1 MKQASLLIAF
11 CILFGLSAVAQTTTS
26 VENTTKRITITTKKV
41 DENGKTVTETY
52 IAEGDDPAK
61 ILEGMAINPEII
73 QQVKVE
79 GEPIKADQE
88 RLFLIRSAGDNVT
101 IEGTL
106 DENAVKD
113 ENKKVVIVTKTTD
126 YSGQNAAGK
135 ADNWYSG
142 GDGHHAYAYASVN
155 VGGERKSNCAALG
168 VFADAHSGE
177 NGAHINKLIDQG
189 AAQEAGLLVGD
200 VITSIDQNVV
210 TDFPTL
216 FSALSNYRP
225 GDRVSVRYMRDGK
238 ALKTKVT
245 LKDWA
250 EIPGFEY
257 KAPADC
263 GKPADGGKDQADI
276 DDGISGTNDIHTLE
290 LKDARIYPNPTDG
303 VFSFSFNTTPGP
315 LSVSIADVN
324 GQVVYRDLND
334 NATGSYQNDIN
345 IKDLPQGNYIITVNQ
360 GDKVFTQQISK
371 Q

>member
-1 MKQASLLIAF
+1 
-11 CILFGLSAVAQTTTS
+11 

-52 IAEGDDPAK
+52 IAEGEDPAK
-61 ILEGMAINPEII
+61 ILEGMAINPEMI

-79 GEPIKADQE
+79 GEPLKVNEE

-106 DENAVKD
+106 DENAVPD
-113 ENKKVVIVTKTTD
+113 ENQKSVVIVKTID
-126 YSGQNAAGK
+126 YAGPNATQK
-135 ADNWYSG
+135 PDNWYSG
-142 GDGHHAYAYASVN
+142 GGGHHAYAYATVN
-155 VGGERKSNCAALG
+155 VGGERRSNCAALG
-168 VFADAHSGE
+168 VFANADRGGD
-177 NGAHINKLIDQG
+177 GAHINKLIDQG

-250 EIPGFEY
+250 EIPGFED

-263 GKPADGGKDQADI
+263 GKPADDGKDQTDV
-276 DDGISGTNDIHTLE
+276 DNPPSGVNDIQSLKLE
-290 LKDARIYPNPTDG
+290 DARIYPNPSDG

-315 LSVSIADVN
+315 LTVSITDVN
-324 GQVVYRDLND
+324 GQVVYRDLNE

-360 GDKVFTQQISK
+360 GDKIFTQQISK

>member
-1 MKQASLLIAF
+1 MKQASLLFAF
-11 CILFGLSAVAQTTTS
+11 CILFGLSAVAQTTTA

-61 ILEGMAINPEII
+61 ILEGMAINPEMI

-79 GEPIKADQE
+79 GEPLKGDEE

-106 DENAVKD
+106 NENPVKD
-113 ENKKVVIVTKTTD
+113 ENQKVVIVTKTTD
-126 YSGQNAAGK
+126 YSAQNATGK
-135 ADNWYSG
+135 AGHWYG
-142 GDGHHAYAYASVN
+142 GDDNHHAYAYASVN

-168 VFADAHSGE
+168 VQANKTTE
-177 NGAHINKLIDQG
+177 IKGARITKLIDKG
-189 AAQEAGLLVGD
+189 PAQEVGLKVGD
-200 VITSIDQNVV
+200 IITSIEGFEV
-210 TDFPTL
+210 TDFTSL
-216 FSALSNYRP
+216 FSAISNYLP
-225 GDRVSVRYMRDGK
+225 GDRVTVRYIRDGK
-238 ALKTKVT
+238 SLKVRAD
-245 LKDWA
+245 LKSWS
-250 EIPGFEY
+250 EIPGYEY
-257 KAPADC
+257 QARTDCGQPADD
-263 GKPADGGKDQADI
+263 GKNQADI
-276 DDGISGTNDIHTLE
+276 DDGISGTNDIHTLD

-315 LSVSIADVN
+315 LAVSITDVN

-334 NATGSYQNDIN
+334 NTTGTYQNDIN